1 MRNKFLLAC
10 LILSGFAGLS
20 YELLWVRLLSF
31 SFGSTSLS
39 FSTVLAVF
47 FGGLAIGSWLS
58 GRRAARLER
67 PARVYAWIEIGT
79 GVLGLALYPVL
90 THLDGVFALIDPGEG
105 LAGALVRL
113 LVAAPILIGPT
124 LLMGATLP
132 VVTRAMVT
140 DDAEIGG
147 GTALIYGFNTF
158 GAFLGAYL
166 VTYHL
171 LPELGIWGSTL
182 ITVAAN
188 FVVGAIAL
196 LAPMDPLPPAATA
209 EEAKAPLDDAE
220 RRAMV
225 SAAVLTFVGGFAAIV
240 LQTVWVRLYSIF
252 LAGTVYGVG
261 SVLICVLI
269 GIALG
274 SLLISEPLRHAR
286 HLGLWFGA
294 LQLLTVLS
302 TIALA
307 ELLPWL
313 DYELRAIEEHSRG
326 LPRLHLQLVLV
337 MASLAVPTI
346 CSGASFP
353 LLIRAVERRAAR
365 TGRSLGSLYAANTVG
380 AILGSIAG
388 GFVLLPMSGSVAT
401 TFLAITLT
409 ALVGALGALALGEAT
424 PRPLRLV
431 AALLALSSLGLYD
444 GFDAQALALVD
455 PGRGSYGQ
463 HRAAALKSKSKIALF
478 AEASSSSVV
487 VIDDDDFRALSLNGL
502 GQGMRNK
509 QPPHHAIESL
519 LVAMVPMVHR
529 PSVEDALVVGLGAG
543 VTVDAM
549 LELGAGHIRV
559 IELER
564 DVVDAVGL
572 IFAERNPL
580 TSKRV
585 EVEIGDARHR
595 MLLSSAGGTPRRH
608 DLITVMPSHPW
619 VASSI
624 FTREFFEL
632 ARRNLSDDGIFTTWF
647 GVGKMMDR
655 AAVQALMRAF
665 VGVFP
670 SYVLYWVPESQ
681 SYFLVGS
688 PSALQLDVDR
698 LAALHQHPIVAAHA
712 ALADPLF
719 LPQRIYASGTPDTPP
734 PPAGVVNTDD
744 SAFIELHAPRSTT
757 ASPAFEDFM
766 PAEALLPALVRG
778 ADVPAFYDDLIESL
792 LGSPE
797 GLIPDRSR
805 PARPRQAERS
815 LRAAAGALGPARV
828 AYFEARLQTL
838 DPARRAEGA
847 VALERI
853 AAGPDADLAARA
865 RRFRALLAPT
875 DAARVAALAAL
886 PPDPDVLARLADD
899 DLDLALSR
907 VPGEA
912 PDPDAAPLAWLWW
925 AAARLGGPD
934 GPPPAQPGPEARRA
948 LGGALRGTERIGLLE
963 VCRRAALA
971 LDWVAES
978 DLCAAWKRTAER
990 AEAGRLRRQ
999 AGQLGARGDFEGASR
1014 SLDRML
1020 ERHADDPRG
1029 WELRLEAAVRAQDAP
1044 AAMRAEK
1051 VLTFLG
1057 HGPERIRAIVARAA
1071 PRPAPR

>member
-10 LILSGFAGLS
+10 LLLSGFAGLS
-20 YELLWVRLLSF
+20 YELLWVRLLAL

-188 FVVGAIAL
+188 FVVGALAL

-444 GFDAQALALVD
+444 GFDAQLLAQTWGSSRSYAAESKGAQASKKELSFFSEAQSASVTVFET
-455 PGRGSYGQ
+455 PKGRG
-463 HRAAALKSKSKIALF
+463 
-478 AEASSSSVV
+478 
-487 VIDDDDFRALSLNGL
+487 LSLNAL
-502 GQGMRNK
+502 GQGSRNLL
-509 QPPHHAIESL
+509 PPHHALESL
-519 LVAMVPMVHR
+519 LVAVVPMIHR
-529 PSVEDALVVGLGAG
+529 PRVEDALVVGLGAG

-549 LELGAGHIRV
+549 LQLGVEHIRV
-559 IELER
+559 MELEP
-564 DVVDAVGL
+564 DVLRAVNL
-572 IFAERNPL
+572 IFPEASPL
-580 TSKRV
+580 SSDRV
-585 EVEIGDARHR
+585 SVEIGDARHR
-595 MLLSSAGGTPRRH
+595 LGVQRAQSTRRH
-608 DLITVMPSHPW
+608 DVIAVMPAHPW
-619 VASSI
+619 VASSL
-624 FTREFFEL
+624 FTREFFAL
-632 ARRNLSDDGIFTTWF
+632 AKDALRPDGVFVTWF
-647 GVGKMMDR
+647 GVGRMDR
-655 AAVQALMRAF
+655 DAVQSLLRAF
-665 VGVFP
+665 ASEFP
-670 SYVLYWVPESQ
+670 SYLVYWVPEVSA
-681 SYFLVGS
+681 YFLVGGQQS
-688 PSALQLDVDR
+688 IALDVDR
-698 LAALHQHPIVAAHA
+698 ARALSTHPIIAEHTS
-712 ALADPLF
+712 LGDPVYF
-719 LPQRIYASGTPDTPP
+719 ASRVYASGTPATRAPP
-734 PPAGVVNTDD
+734 PGVVNTDD
-744 SAFIELHAPRSTT
+744 NAFIELHAPRSSTQSAT
-757 ASPAFEDFM
+757 FEGFM
-766 PAEALLPALVRG
+766 PEERLLP
-778 ADVPAFYDDLIESL
+778 ESLRSEDPVAVFDGLLETL
-792 LGSPE
+792 LGSPD
-797 GLIPDRSR
+797 GRIPGAAL
-805 PARPRQAERS
+805 PARPSTATR
-815 LRAAAGALGPARV
+815 
-828 AYFEARLQTL
+828 TL
-838 DPARRAEGA
+838 DGCRAIIGERRARYFQARIDSLSPASRESARERLTEIGRGDDEVGRRA
-847 VALERI
+847 RKFAALLHD
-853 AAGPDADLAARA
+853 GDAARA
-865 RRFRALLAPT
+865 R
-875 DAARVAALAAL
+875 ALAAL
-886 PPDPDVLARLADD
+886 APDPDVLARL
-899 DLDLALSR
+899 
-907 VPGEA
+907 GEI
-912 PDPDAAPLAWLWW
+912 DVD
-925 AAARLGGPD
+925 
-934 GPPPAQPGPEARRA
+934 
-948 LGGALRGTERIGLLE
+948 
-963 VCRRAALA
+963 AALA
-971 LDWVAES
+971 LVPSDGPNPEADTLSWMWWVAARIGSPEEAAALQEPGREARGRLGRHLRATTRIS
-978 DLCAAWKRTAER
+978 ELVVCERAALLLGWEPEAGLCAEWRTKVER
-990 AEAGRLRRQ
+990 QTAARRRKEAVDR
-999 AGQLGARGDFEGASR
+999 GAAGDFRGSG
-1014 SLDRML
+1014 SGLDQALKLR
-1020 ERHADDPRG
+1020 ADDPRG